1 MPAITNRLK
10 CLTFAAAASVCAAL
24 SAGSAQAEVALIFS
38 THTGPGAISAKQYDA
53 YLEEL
58 SKRTNGAVTIK
69 DKFYSQALIK
79 ATDQAKGI
87 AQGLA
92 DVGYVCVGYSPSLF
106 PLTGMGEMPYLSE
119 KGDSISAA
127 FVDLYETNAEFKSE
141 FERQGLVPLAM
152 DAPAPTIIGVSRE
165 IKSADDLK
173 GLKVRAYGELGNIV
187 AKGGGMTPVPMS
199 TAEIATSMQ
208 TGVIDGYVGVPLWMP
223 YPENWLPATKT
234 IVDPGIGTYYSC
246 GLMMSKSVYEALPD
260 DVKKVIGEMRREF
273 PKKSIAFVMEGDK
286 ATVEAAKKLGVTFY
300 KFTPEEVAAWK
311 ERVNQ
316 SAMEEEWIKTRS
328 GQTGADV
335 AAFFKAFKE
344 AVGKHDAQSVYQSSF
359 PTAGN

>member
-1 MPAITNRLK
+1 MLSLRTRLK
-10 CLTFAAAASVCAAL
+10 ALTLAAVG
-24 SAGSAQAEVALIFS
+24 AGFVTMAGPATAEVALVFS
-38 THTGPGAISAKQYDA
+38 THTGPGSISSTQYNA
-53 YLEEL
+53 YLDEL
-58 SKRTNGAVTIK
+58 TKRTNGEVTIK

-106 PLTGMGEMPYLSE
+106 PLTGMGEMPYLSQH
-119 KGDSISAA
+119 GDSISSALTE
-127 FVDLYETNAEFKSE
+127 LYETNADFKAE
-141 FERQGLVPLAM
+141 FERQGLVPIAM
-152 DAPAPTIIGVSRE
+152 DAPSPTIIGVSRE

-223 YPENWLPATKT
+223 YPENWLSHTKT

-246 GLMMSKSVYEALPD
+246 GLMMSANVYNALSD

-273 PKKSIAFVMEGDK
+273 PAKSIAFVMAGDK
-286 ATVEAAKKLGVTFY
+286 ATVEAAKKEGVGFY

-316 SAMEEEWIKTRS
+316 SAMEGEWIKARS
-328 GQTGADV
+328 TKTNADV
-335 AAFFKAFKE
+335 AAFFEELKKSVA
-344 AVGKHDAQSVYQSSF
+344 KHDPQTVYVSSF
-359 PTAGN
+359 PAPGN